1 MKTITRFSF
10 PIILAFVLSIGFVF
24 TSCDEDKDE
33 DKPYSELIIGRW
45 GIQSQIMNQYENGQ
59 LVNSDTTIFTPNE
72 GEYVIANFTTSGIVT
87 LLFTSGENDTSSYV
101 VRNDSLF
108 IDNDESF
115 KILELTSSKLR
126 FRGTYENM
134 GNQYENTM
142 TFGKLN

>member
-10 PIILAFVLSIGFVF
+10 PIILALVLSIGFVF

-33 DKPYSELIIGRW
+33 DKSYSELIIGRW

-59 LVNSDTTIFTPNE
+59 VINSDTTIFTPNE
-72 GEYVIANFTTSGIVT
+72 GEYVIANFNTSGIVT
-87 LLFTSGENDTSSYV
+87 LQFTNGETDTSAYV
-101 VRNDSLF
+101 IRNDSLI
-108 IDNDESF
+108 IDNEESF
-115 KILELTSSKLR
+115 KILELTSSKFR

-134 GNQYENTM
+134 GVVYENTM